1 MKDLVERIYNDI
13 LVCEE
18 DTVKIDN
25 QASREI
31 RKIAERYPGLTD
43 SEQEKLKDI
52 LFEAASFA
60 EYAGIK
66 IGIKFTLDLFLSVYG
81 D

>member
-18 DTVKIDN
+18 ATVKIDN
-25 QASREI
+25 QASKTI
-31 RKIAERYPGLTD
+31 RQIAGRYPRLTD
-43 SEQEKLKDI
+43 SEQETLKDI
-52 LFEAASFA
+52 LYEAASSA

-66 IGIKFTLDLFLSVYG
+66 IGIKFTLGLLLSVYG